1 MGGVE
6 VTDGITVGGVS
17 GLPPDKTGGGAGEDM
32 GDEFGLLLL
41 ELVVVMVL
49 VMAGAVVETILV
61 GGVED
66 MTKLR
71 GDDDLAISSCGS
83 GSLSMAAKL
92 LGISCGDACLFKCTS
107 SLSFSVKP
115 WLQMLQ

>member
-1 MGGVE
+1 MDGVE
-6 VTDGITVGGVS
+6 ARDTDGMTVGGVPGLLES
-17 GLPPDKTGGGAGEDM
+17 GPDGGGGDDL
-32 GDEFGLLLL
+32 GDEYGLLLL

-49 VMAGAVVETILV
+49 VMAGMVVVHMLPVVE
-61 GGVED
+61 

-71 GDDDLAISSCGS
+71 GDDDLLISSCGS

-92 LGISCGDACLFKCTS
+92 LGISCGDACLFKCGS